1 MEFITTAFSLF
12 IFQPLFNL
20 LVTLYILIPDFG
32 IAIILFTIITKLAL
46 LPLTK
51 KSIESQKAM
60 QDIQPEIKK
69 LQKKY
74 KGDRALL
81 GQKSM
86 ELYKKHGVNPA
97 GGCLPI
103 IIQMIFIIAL
113 FQVLQLALGTSPDEI
128 ARMSD
133 LLYDFI
139 KNPGSLNPIA
149 FGFFDLIKA
158 SIPLAIVAA
167 ALQFVQSKMMLS
179 KTKKD
184 KDEHEKKNGGEKEKK
199 DDEEP
204 DFSTMIQT
212 QMVYM
217 GPVMTLVI
225 GIKFASGL
233 MLYWAVSTLFMIIQ
247 QYYVLRQ
254 EDQKKKL
261 EESK

>member
-20 LVTLYILIPDFG
+20 LVVLYNFIPDFG
-32 IAIILFTIITKLAL
+32 IAIILFTIIAKLAL

-113 FQVLQLALGTSPDEI
+113 FQVLMLALGTSPNEI
-128 ARMSD
+128 ARMTD

-149 FGFFDLIKA
+149 FGFFDLNKA

-167 ALQFVQSKMMLS
+167 ALQFVQSKMMVA

-184 KDEHEKKNGGEKEKK
+184 KEEREKKNGSEAKE
-199 DDEEP
+199 DDEP